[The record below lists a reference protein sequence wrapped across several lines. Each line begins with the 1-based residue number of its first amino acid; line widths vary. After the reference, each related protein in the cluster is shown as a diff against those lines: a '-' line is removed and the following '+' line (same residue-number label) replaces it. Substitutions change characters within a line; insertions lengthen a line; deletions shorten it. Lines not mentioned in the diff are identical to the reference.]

1 MQVDSINLINF
12 RNYENLQLNFS
23 QNLNMIIGQNG
34 QGKTN
39 IVEAIHFLSFA
50 KSFRTSKD
58 KEVINFCYDTSY
70 IKAITK
76 NQNGKSNIDIKLSKD
91 SKKAVNIDLSP
102 ISKISDLMGI
112 VNVVIFSPED
122 TKIVSDSPSYRRAF
136 MDKEISQ
143 IRPVYYNLLLD
154 YNKTLN
160 NKNTMLKSP
169 KIDSIM
175 LDIYD
180 EQLSDIMEKII
191 SYRINFIQK
200 ISVIAK
206 NTHSQISSQKE
217 NLIVEYKSNL
227 KSNTKEEIFLELK
240 NSRQDDI
247 RLSTSTKGIHKDD
260 IMLKIQDTDIRKFGS
275 QGQKKTA
282 TIALK
287 LSEIDLIYEMKNEY
301 PIVILDDIFSE
312 LDITR
317 RKMLIEKLYNIQ
329 TFITTTE
336 KIDIDKEIKY
346 FEVKDKKVFEID

>member
-12 RNYENLQLNFS
+12 RNYENLKLNFS

-58 KEVINFCYDTSY
+58 KEVINFGYDTSY

-91 SKKAVNIDLSP
+91 SKKAVNIDSSP

-169 KIDSIM
+169 KTDSIM

-191 SYRINFIQK
+191 SYRVNFIQK

-206 NTHSQISSQKE
+206 NTHAQISSQKE
-217 NLIVEYKSNL
+217 NLIVEYKGNL
-227 KSNTKEEIFLELK
+227 KSNTKENIYLELK
-240 NSRQDDI
+240 NARQDDI

-336 KIDIDKEIKY
+336 KIDIEKEIKY
-346 FEVKDKKVFEID
+346 FEVKEQKVFEID